1 MRCRALNGSMQ
12 ELISSVKW
20 GWLPSNMKSKKALLF
35 DLGNVLL
42 PIDLSL
48 TFQAFSQLS
57 TYFNPLEIQDKII
70 NEGLWLGYEAGLL
83 TDEEFRNLLRD
94 KLAMNCSNE
103 EFDQAFSALLLDF
116 PSNIYTFLKDLT
128 SNFDLYLLSNTS
140 VIHSRIFLNI
150 QLGPNGENLFGLF
163 KKAHFSYEMGL
174 VKPNPLIY
182 QQVLSE
188 NNLEAGQVVFFDDN
202 AANIESASKLGIDSI
217 LIDPKT
223 SLTQISA
230 KINEL
235 C

>member
-1 MRCRALNGSMQ
+1 
-12 ELISSVKW
+12 
-20 GWLPSNMKSKKALLF
+20 MKSINALLF

-48 TFQAFSQLS
+48 TYQAFSQLS
-57 TYFNPLEIQDKII
+57 TSFSSEEIQSKIN

-83 TDEEFRNLLRD
+83 TDEEFRDLLRD
-94 KLAMNCSNE
+94 KLALNCSNE

-116 PSNIYTFLKDLT
+116 PFNIYSFLKDL
-128 SNFDLYLLSNTS
+128 NADFDLYLLSNTS

-150 QLGPNGENLFGLF
+150 PLGPQGENLFGLF
-163 KKAHFSYEMGL
+163 KRAYFSYEMGF

-182 QQVLSE
+182 QQVLRD

-223 SLTQISA
+223 SLSQISA

>member
-1 MRCRALNGSMQ
+1 
-12 ELISSVKW
+12 
-20 GWLPSNMKSKKALLF
+20 MKSKKSLLF

-57 TYFNPLEIQDKII
+57 TSFNPTEIQDKII

-83 TDEEFRNLLRD
+83 NDDEFRSLLRD
-94 KLAMNCSNE
+94 QLALNCSNE
-103 EFDQAFSALLLDF
+103 VFDQAFSALLLDF
-116 PSNIYTFLKDLT
+116 PSNIYSFLEDLS

-140 VIHSRIFLNI
+140 VIHSRIFLNN
-150 QLGPNGENLFGLF
+150 QLGPHGENLFELF

-182 QQVLSE
+182 QQVLRE
-188 NNLEAGQVVFFDDN
+188 NNLEAGQLVFFDDN

-223 SLTQISA
+223 SLSQISA

>member
-1 MRCRALNGSMQ
+1 MRAVQFIYSLKQ
-12 ELISSVKW
+12 EISKTDGDNIYHNWDSHGRQTEKKTYVK
-20 GWLPSNMKSKKALLF
+20 S
-35 DLGNVLL
+35 DD
-42 PIDLSL
+42 IDQNIK
-48 TFQAFSQLS
+48 T
-57 TYFNPLEIQDKII
+57 I

-83 TDEEFRNLLRD
+83 NDDEFRSLLRD
-94 KLAMNCSNE
+94 QLALNCSNE

-116 PSNIYTFLKDLT
+116 PSNIYSFLEDL
-128 SNFDLYLLSNTS
+128 SFNFDLYLLSNTS
-140 VIHSRIFLNI
+140 VIHSRIFLNN
-150 QLGPNGENLFGLF
+150 QLGSHGENLFGLF

-182 QQVLSE
+182 QQVLRE
-188 NNLEAGQVVFFDDN
+188 NNLEAGQLVFFDDN

-223 SLTQISA
+223 SLSQISA

>member
-1 MRCRALNGSMQ
+1 
-12 ELISSVKW
+12 
-20 GWLPSNMKSKKALLF
+20 MKSKKSLLF

-42 PIDLSL
+42 PIDLSI

-57 TYFNPLEIQDKII
+57 TSFNPTEIQDKII

-83 TDEEFRNLLRD
+83 NDDEFRILLRD
-94 KLAMNCSNE
+94 QLALNCSNE

-116 PSNIYTFLKDLT
+116 PSNIYSFLEDL
-128 SNFDLYLLSNTS
+128 SFNFDLYLLSNTS
-140 VIHSRIFLNI
+140 VIHSRIFLNN
-150 QLGPNGENLFGLF
+150 QLGPHGENLFRLF

-182 QQVLSE
+182 QQVLRE
-188 NNLEAGQVVFFDDN
+188 NNLEAGQLVFFDDN

-223 SLTQISA
+223 SLSQISA

>member
-1 MRCRALNGSMQ
+1 
-12 ELISSVKW
+12 
-20 GWLPSNMKSKKALLF
+20 MKSINALLF

-48 TFQAFSQLS
+48 TYQAFSQLS
-57 TYFNPLEIQDKII
+57 TSFSSEEIQSKIN

-83 TDEEFRNLLRD
+83 TDEEFRDLLRD
-94 KLAMNCSNE
+94 KLDLDCSND

-116 PSNIYTFLKDLT
+116 PPNVYSFLQELT
-128 SNFDLYLLSNTS
+128 SNFELYLLSNTS
-140 VIHSRIFLNI
+140 VIHSRIFLNN
-150 QLGPNGENLFGLF
+150 QLGPKGENLFGLF

-182 QQVLSE
+182 QQVLKE
-188 NNLEAGQVVFFDDN
+188 NNLKAEEIVFFDDN
-202 AANIESASKLGIDSI
+202 AANIKSAITLGIDSI
-217 LIDPKT
+217 LIDPTT
-223 SLTQISA
+223 SFFQIST

>member
-1 MRCRALNGSMQ
+1 M
-12 ELISSVKW
+12 I
-20 GWLPSNMKSKKALLF
+20 SKKSLLF

-48 TFQAFSQLS
+48 TYQAFSQLS
-57 TYFNPLEIQDKII
+57 TSFNPFEIQDKII
-70 NEGLWLGYEAGLL
+70 NEGLWLGYEAGLMN
-83 TDEEFRNLLRD
+83 DDDFRNLLRD
-94 KLAMNCSNE
+94 KLKLNCSNE
-103 EFDQAFSALLLDF
+103 EFDQSFSALLLDF
-116 PSNIYTFLKDLT
+116 PSNIYSFLMDLT

-140 VIHSRIFLNI
+140 VIHSRIFLNN

-182 QQVLSE
+182 HQVLNE
-188 NNLEAGQVVFFDDN
+188 NNLVADQVVFFDDN
-202 AANIESASKLGIDSI
+202 AANVESASKLGIDSI
-217 LIDPKT
+217 LINPKT
-223 SLTQISA
+223 SLSQIST

>member
-1 MRCRALNGSMQ
+1 
-12 ELISSVKW
+12 
-20 GWLPSNMKSKKALLF
+20 MKSKKALLF

-57 TYFNPLEIQDKII
+57 FAFSQDEIQKKII
-70 NEGLWLGYEAGLL
+70 DEGLWLGYEAGLL

-94 KLAMNCSNE
+94 KLSLNCTKE

-116 PSNIYTFLKDLT
+116 PSNVYSFLEELT
-128 SNFDLYLLSNTS
+128 ANFDLYLLSNTS
-140 VIHSRIFLNI
+140 VIHARIFLNN
-150 QLGPNGENLFGLF
+150 QLGPNGENVFNLF
-163 KKAHFSYEMGL
+163 KKTHFSFDMGL

-182 QQVLSE
+182 EQVLRE
-188 NNLEAGQVVFFDDN
+188 NNLNAGQLVFFDDN
-202 AANIESASKLGIDSI
+202 ASNIESASKLGIVSI
-217 LIDPKT
+217 LIDPKN
-223 SLTQISA
+223 SFSQISA

>member
-1 MRCRALNGSMQ
+1 
-12 ELISSVKW
+12 
-20 GWLPSNMKSKKALLF
+20 MKSINALLF

-48 TFQAFSQLS
+48 TYQAFSQLS
-57 TYFNPLEIQDKII
+57 SSFSSEEIQSKIN

-83 TDEEFRNLLRD
+83 TDEEFRDLLRD
-94 KLAMNCSNE
+94 KLDLDCSND

-116 PSNIYTFLKDLT
+116 PPNVYSFLQELT
-128 SNFDLYLLSNTS
+128 SNFELYLLSNTS
-140 VIHSRIFLNI
+140 VIHSRIFLNN
-150 QLGPNGENLFGLF
+150 QLGPKGENLFGLF

-182 QQVLSE
+182 QQVLKE
-188 NNLEAGQVVFFDDN
+188 NNLKAEEVVFFDDN
-202 AANIESASKLGIDSI
+202 AANIESASTLGIDSI
-217 LIDPKT
+217 LIDPTT
-223 SLTQISA
+223 SFFQIST

>member
-1 MRCRALNGSMQ
+1 
-12 ELISSVKW
+12 
-20 GWLPSNMKSKKALLF
+20 MKSKKSLLF

-57 TYFNPLEIQDKII
+57 TSFNPTEIQDKII

-83 TDEEFRNLLRD
+83 NDDEFRSILRD
-94 KLAMNCSNE
+94 QLALNCSNE

-116 PSNIYTFLKDLT
+116 PSNIYSFLEDLS

-140 VIHSRIFLNI
+140 VIHSRIFLNN
-150 QLGPNGENLFGLF
+150 QLGPHRENLFGLF

-182 QQVLSE
+182 QQVLRE
-188 NNLEAGQVVFFDDN
+188 NNLEAGQLVFFDDN

-223 SLTQISA
+223 SLSQISA

>member
-1 MRCRALNGSMQ
+1 
-12 ELISSVKW
+12 
-20 GWLPSNMKSKKALLF
+20 MKSKKALLF

-57 TYFNPLEIQDKII
+57 TSFNPLEIQEKII

-83 TDEEFRNLLRD
+83 NDDEFRSLLRD
-94 KLAMNCSNE
+94 KLALNCSNE

-116 PSNIYTFLKDLT
+116 PSNIYSFLEDLT
-128 SNFDLYLLSNTS
+128 SDFDLYLLSNTS

-150 QLGPNGENLFGLF
+150 PLGPKGENLFGLF
-163 KKAHFSYEMGL
+163 KKAHFSYEMGF

-182 QQVLSE
+182 QQVLRE
-188 NNLEAGQVVFFDDN
+188 NNLAAGQVVFFDDN

-223 SLTQISA
+223 SLSQISA

>member
-1 MRCRALNGSMQ
+1 
-12 ELISSVKW
+12 
-20 GWLPSNMKSKKALLF
+20 MKSINAFLF

-48 TFQAFSQLS
+48 TYQAFSQLS
-57 TYFNPLEIQDKII
+57 SSFSSEEIQSKIN

-83 TDEEFRNLLRD
+83 TDEEFRDLLRD
-94 KLAMNCSNE
+94 KLDLDCSND

-116 PSNIYTFLKDLT
+116 PPNVYSFLQELT
-128 SNFDLYLLSNTS
+128 SNFELYLLSNTS
-140 VIHSRIFLNI
+140 VIHSRIFLNN
-150 QLGPNGENLFGLF
+150 QLGPKGENLFGLF

-182 QQVLSE
+182 QQVLKE
-188 NNLEAGQVVFFDDN
+188 NNLKAEEIVFFDDN
-202 AANIESASKLGIDSI
+202 AANIKSAITLGIDSI
-217 LIDPKT
+217 LIDPTT
-223 SLTQISA
+223 SFFQIST

>member
-1 MRCRALNGSMQ
+1 
-12 ELISSVKW
+12 
-20 GWLPSNMKSKKALLF
+20 MKSINALLF

-48 TFQAFSQLS
+48 TYQAFSQLS
-57 TYFNPLEIQDKII
+57 TSFSSEEIQSKIN

-83 TDEEFRNLLRD
+83 TDEEFRDLLRD
-94 KLAMNCSNE
+94 KLDLDCSND

-116 PSNIYTFLKDLT
+116 PPNVYSFLQELT
-128 SNFDLYLLSNTS
+128 SNFELYLLSNTS
-140 VIHSRIFLNI
+140 VIHSRIFLNN
-150 QLGPNGENLFGLF
+150 QLGPKGENLFGLF

-182 QQVLSE
+182 QQVLKE
-188 NNLEAGQVVFFDDN
+188 NNLKAEEIVFFDDN
-202 AANIESASKLGIDSI
+202 AANIKSEITLGIDSI
-217 LIDPKT
+217 LIDPTT
-223 SLTQISA
+223 SFFQIST

>member
-1 MRCRALNGSMQ
+1 MRCRALNGSLQ

>member
-1 MRCRALNGSMQ
+1 
-12 ELISSVKW
+12 
-20 GWLPSNMKSKKALLF
+20 MKSKKSLLF

-57 TYFNPLEIQDKII
+57 TSFNPLEIQDKII

-83 TDEEFRNLLRD
+83 NDDEFRDLIID
-94 KLAMNCSNE
+94 KLNLHCSNE
-103 EFDQAFSALLLDF
+103 VFDQAFSALLLDF
-116 PSNIYTFLKDLT
+116 PSNIYSFLENLNSK
-128 SNFDLYLLSNTS
+128 FDLYLLSNTS
-140 VIHSRIFLNI
+140 VIHSRIFLNN
-150 QLGPNGENLFGLF
+150 QLGPHGENLFGLF

-182 QQVLSE
+182 QQVLNE
-188 NNLEAGQVVFFDDN
+188 NNLLAGQVVFFDDN
-202 AANIESASKLGIDSI
+202 AANIESASKLGIDSV
-217 LIDPKT
+217 LINPKT
-223 SLTQISA
+223 SLSQISA

>member
-1 MRCRALNGSMQ
+1 
-12 ELISSVKW
+12 
-20 GWLPSNMKSKKALLF
+20 MKSINALLF

-48 TFQAFSQLS
+48 TYQAFSQLS
-57 TYFNPLEIQDKII
+57 SSFSSEEIQSKIN

-83 TDEEFRNLLRD
+83 TDEEFRDLLRD
-94 KLAMNCSNE
+94 KLDLDCSND

-116 PSNIYTFLKDLT
+116 PPNVYSFLQELT
-128 SNFDLYLLSNTS
+128 SNFELYLLSNTS
-140 VIHSRIFLNI
+140 VIHSRIFLNN
-150 QLGPNGENLFGLF
+150 QLGPKGENLFGLF

-182 QQVLSE
+182 QQVLKE
-188 NNLEAGQVVFFDDN
+188 NNLKAEEIVFFDDN
-202 AANIESASKLGIDSI
+202 AANIKSAITLGIDSI
-217 LIDPKT
+217 LIDPTT
-223 SLTQISA
+223 SFFQIST

>member
-1 MRCRALNGSMQ
+1 
-12 ELISSVKW
+12 
-20 GWLPSNMKSKKALLF
+20 MKSKKALLF

-42 PIDLSL
+42 PIDLLL

-128 SNFDLYLLSNTS
+128 YNFDLYLLSNTS

-188 NNLEAGQVVFFDDN
+188 NNL
-202 AANIESASKLGIDSI
+202 
-217 LIDPKT
+217 
-223 SLTQISA
+223 
-230 KINEL
+230 
-235 C
+235 

>member
-1 MRCRALNGSMQ
+1 
-12 ELISSVKW
+12 
-20 GWLPSNMKSKKALLF
+20 MKSINALLF

-48 TFQAFSQLS
+48 TYQAFSQLS
-57 TYFNPLEIQDKII
+57 TSFNPLEIQDKII

-83 TDEEFRNLLRD
+83 NDDEFRDLLRD
-94 KLAMNCSNE
+94 KLNLNCSND

-116 PSNIYTFLKDLT
+116 PANVYSLLHDLT

-140 VIHSRIFLNI
+140 IIHARIFLNN

-182 QQVLSE
+182 QQVLKE
-188 NNLEAGQVVFFDDN
+188 NNLKAEEIVFFDDN
-202 AANIESASKLGIDSI
+202 TANIESASTLGIDSI
-217 LIDPKT
+217 LIDPTT
-223 SLTQISA
+223 SFSQIST
-230 KINEL
+230 KINAL

>member
-1 MRCRALNGSMQ
+1 
-12 ELISSVKW
+12 
-20 GWLPSNMKSKKALLF
+20 MKSINALLF

-48 TFQAFSQLS
+48 TYQAFSQLS
-57 TYFNPLEIQDKII
+57 TSFNPLEIQDKII

-83 TDEEFRNLLRD
+83 NDDEFRDLLRD
-94 KLAMNCSNE
+94 KLNLNCSNV

-116 PSNIYTFLKDLT
+116 PANVYSLLHELT

-140 VIHSRIFLNI
+140 VIHARIFLNN

-182 QQVLSE
+182 QQVLKE
-188 NNLEAGQVVFFDDN
+188 NNLKAEEIVFFDDN
-202 AANIESASKLGIDSI
+202 AANIESASTLGIDSI
-217 LIDPKT
+217 LIDPT
-223 SLTQISA
+223 ISFSQIST
-230 KINEL
+230 KINAL

>member
-1 MRCRALNGSMQ
+1 
-12 ELISSVKW
+12 
-20 GWLPSNMKSKKALLF
+20 MKSKNALLF

-48 TFQAFSQLS
+48 TYQAFSQLS
-57 TYFNPLEIQDKII
+57 TSFNSEEIQSKIN

-83 TDEEFRNLLRD
+83 TDEEFRNLLRE
-94 KLAMNCSNE
+94 KLSLNCSND

-116 PSNIYTFLKDLT
+116 PSNIYSFLEDLT
-128 SNFDLYLLSNTS
+128 SNFNLYLLSNTS
-140 VIHSRIFLNI
+140 VIHSRIFLNN

-163 KKAHFSYEMGL
+163 KKAHFSFEMGL

-182 QQVLSE
+182 QQVLRE

-223 SLTQISA
+223 SLSQISA

>member
-1 MRCRALNGSMQ
+1 MQ

-174 VKPNPLIY
+174 VKPNSLIY

-202 AANIESASKLGIDSI
+202 AANIESASQLGIDSI

-223 SLTQISA
+223 SLSQISA

>member
-1 MRCRALNGSMQ
+1 
-12 ELISSVKW
+12 
-20 GWLPSNMKSKKALLF
+20 MKSINALLF

-48 TFQAFSQLS
+48 TYQAFSQLS
-57 TYFNPLEIQDKII
+57 TSFSSEEIQSKIN

-83 TDEEFRNLLRD
+83 NDEEFRDLLMD
-94 KLAMNCSNE
+94 KLDLDCSNE

-116 PSNIYTFLKDLT
+116 PSNIYSFLEGLNAD
-128 SNFDLYLLSNTS
+128 FDLYLLSNTS
-140 VIHSRIFLNI
+140 IIHSRIFLNI
-150 QLGPNGENLFGLF
+150 PLGPHGENLFGLF
-163 KKAHFSYEMGL
+163 KRAHFSYEMGL

-182 QQVLSE
+182 QQVLRE

-202 AANIESASKLGIDSI
+202 VANIESASKLGIDSI

-223 SLTQISA
+223 SLSQISA

>member
-1 MRCRALNGSMQ
+1 
-12 ELISSVKW
+12 
-20 GWLPSNMKSKKALLF
+20 MKSKKSLLF

-48 TFQAFSQLS
+48 TFQAFSKLS
-57 TYFNPLEIQDKII
+57 TSFNPTDIQDKII

-83 TDEEFRNLLRD
+83 NDDEFRSLLRD
-94 KLAMNCSNE
+94 QLALNCSNE

-116 PSNIYTFLKDLT
+116 PSNIYSFLDDLT

-140 VIHSRIFLNI
+140 VIHSRIFLNN
-150 QLGPNGENLFGLF
+150 QLGPHGENLFGLF

-182 QQVLSE
+182 QQVLRE
-188 NNLEAGQVVFFDDN
+188 NNLEAEDLVFFDDN
-202 AANIESASKLGIDSI
+202 AANIESASKLGIDAI
-217 LIDPKT
+217 LIDPKI
-223 SLTQISA
+223 SLSQISA

>member
-1 MRCRALNGSMQ
+1 MQ

-174 VKPNPLIY
+174 VKPNSLIY